1 MRKLNPDQKKKLLR
15 TYEWA
20 LLCDNG
26 EKEYQ
31 QQQQKSQS
39 EIQTMYLC
47 EQRKTTCALNENT
60 NEIWPKSSN
69 IAIINFLRTGQT
81 GKSWSTKGHGTSNY
95 SSSLYFL
102 HHKGVQED
110 GLYPYSLN
118 HYFPCLHFS
127 NKWKIQIILIHIC
140 SASWKF

>member
-47 EQRKTTCALNENT
+47 EQRKTTCA
-60 NEIWPKSSN
+60 
-69 IAIINFLRTGQT
+69 
-81 GKSWSTKGHGTSNY
+81 
-95 SSSLYFL
+95 
-102 HHKGVQED
+102 
-110 GLYPYSLN
+110 
-118 HYFPCLHFS
+118 
-127 NKWKIQIILIHIC
+127 
-140 SASWKF
+140 